1 MPAFPCAIL
10 PFLGRIPSC
19 DRRHLK
25 QVVEGDEFTR
35 RLLDLHTSPAA
46 PLPSPLPSAFRAAPP
61 AALGLYRYDYFMQDP
76 PPPGAPPAPTLCQVE
91 LNTMAAS
98 FGCLGARVRD
108 VHALTIATGL
118 GPPGATLDDLPA
130 NDAEDRLAAGL
141 AAGHA
146 AYIADDRSR
155 GLEGGLPA
163 LPVVVVQ
170 PGERNVYDQML
181 LGLALLRATDGK
193 VPLQRLSLAQLAA
206 WGTVDPATNALVV
219 RLPTDE
225 TSAATVAGEGSQWAT
240 PITAYRV
247 SVAYFRA
254 GYTPNDYPTDA
265 EWAARTSLH
274 ASDAIAVPTVGVQ
287 LVGTKKVQ
295 QVLTAA
301 GEVERYLEPGDAAAV
316 RATFMPQLS
325 LAPGAEGD
333 ANAATAIADANSWV
347 LKPQREGGGNN
358 LYGADV
364 AAALRRMDPV
374 ERGGWVLMRR
384 ILPVRVPNVV
394 VRAGV
399 GRAAEVVCELGVFG
413 IYLAQAGGEVTLNE
427 ASGTLLRSKLAD
439 VEDGGVAAGVAVLD
453 SVRLVR

>member
-1 MPAFPCAIL
+1 M
-10 PFLGRIPSC
+10 
-19 DRRHLK
+19 
-25 QVVEGDEFTR
+25 EGDAFTR
-35 RLLDLHTSPAA
+35 RLLELYPSPVA
-46 PLPSPLPSAFRAAPP
+46 PPPSPLPPAFRVAPP
-61 AALGLYRYDYFMQDP
+61 AALGLYRYDYFIQDP
-76 PPPGAPPAPTLCQVE
+76 PAAGSPPAPTLCQVE

-108 VHALTIATGL
+108 VHALTVAAGL
-118 GPPGATLDDLPA
+118 GPPGVTADDLPP
-130 NDAEDRLAAGL
+130 NDVEARLAAGL

-146 AYIADDRSR
+146 AYIADDAAR
-155 GLEGGLPA
+155 GVDGGLPA

-170 PGERNVYDQML
+170 PGERNVYDQTL
-181 LGLALLRATDGK
+181 LGLALLRATGGA

-206 WGTVDPATNALVV
+206 WGTVDAATNALVV

-225 TSAATVAGEGSQWAT
+225 AAAAAVAGAGGQWAT
-240 PITAYRV
+240 AVTAYRV

-254 GYTPNDYPTDA
+254 GYTPDDYPTDA
-265 EWAARTSLH
+265 EWAARAALH
-274 ASDAIAVPTVGVQ
+274 ASDAIAVPTVGAQ

-301 GEVERYLEPGDAAAV
+301 GEVERHLGAADAAAV
-316 RATFMPQLS
+316 RSTFMPQLS
-325 LAPGAEGD
+325 LAPGPDGD
-333 ANAATAIADANSWV
+333 ANAATATADAGAWV

-394 VRAGV
+394 VRG
-399 GRAAEVVCELGVFG
+399 GRAQAAELVCELGVFG
-413 IYLAQAGGEVTLNE
+413 VYLERAGGEVTINE
-427 ASGTLLRSKLAD
+427 TSGTLLRSKLAD

>member
-1 MPAFPCAIL
+1 MACFHCE
-10 PFLGRIPSC
+10 
-19 DRRHLK
+19 RRHLK
-25 QVVEGDEFTR
+25 QVVEGDDFTR
-35 RLLDLHTSPAA
+35 RLLELHTSPAA
-46 PLPSPLPSAFRAAPP
+46 PLPSPLPPAFRAAPP

-76 PPPGAPPAPTLCQVE
+76 PPAGSPPAPTLCQVE

-108 VHALTIATGL
+108 VHALTVAAGL
-118 GPPGATLDDLPA
+118 GPPGVTVDDLPA
-130 NDAEDRLAAGL
+130 NDVEARLAAGL

-155 GLEGGLPA
+155 GLDGGLPA

-170 PGERNVYDQML
+170 PSERNVYDQTL
-181 LGLALLRATDGK
+181 LGLALLRTTGGV

-206 WGTVDPATNALVV
+206 WGTVDAATNALVV

-225 TSAATVAGEGSQWAT
+225 AAVAGAGGQWAT
-240 PITAYRV
+240 SFTAYRV

-254 GYTPNDYPTDA
+254 GYTPDDYPTDA
-265 EWAARTSLH
+265 EWAARAALH

-301 GEVERYLEPGDAAAV
+301 GEVERHLGPADAAAV
-316 RATFMPQLS
+316 RSTFMPQLS
-325 LAPGAEGD
+325 LAPGPEGD
-333 ANAATAIADANSWV
+333 ANAATAVAHADAWV

-394 VRAGV
+394 VRGGV
-399 GRAAEVVCELGVFG
+399 GRPAEVVCELGVFG
-413 IYLAQAGGEVTLNE
+413 VYLALAGGEITVNE

>member
-1 MPAFPCAIL
+1 M
-10 PFLGRIPSC
+10 
-19 DRRHLK
+19 
-25 QVVEGDEFTR
+25 EGDAFTR
-35 RLLDLHTSPAA
+35 RLLELYTSPVA
-46 PLPSPLPSAFRAAPP
+46 PPPSPLPPAFRVAPP
-61 AALGLYRYDYFMQDP
+61 AALGLYRYDYFIQDP
-76 PPPGAPPAPTLCQVE
+76 PAAGSPPAPTLCQVE

-108 VHALTIATGL
+108 VHALTVAAGL
-118 GPPGATLDDLPA
+118 GPPGVTADDLPP
-130 NDAEDRLAAGL
+130 NDVEARLAAGL

-146 AYIADDRSR
+146 AYIADDAAR
-155 GLEGGLPA
+155 GVDGGLPA

-170 PGERNVYDQML
+170 PGERNVYDQTL
-181 LGLALLRATDGK
+181 LGLALLRATGGA

-206 WGTVDPATNALVV
+206 WGTVDATTNALVV

-225 TSAATVAGEGSQWAT
+225 AAAAAVAGAGGQWAT
-240 PITAYRV
+240 AVTAYRV

-254 GYTPNDYPTDA
+254 GYTPDDYPTDA
-265 EWAARTSLH
+265 EWAARAALH
-274 ASDAIAVPTVGVQ
+274 ASDAIAVPTVGAQ

-301 GEVERYLEPGDAAAV
+301 GEVERHLGAADAAAV
-316 RATFMPQLS
+316 RSTFMPQLS
-325 LAPGAEGD
+325 LAPGPDGD
-333 ANAATAIADANSWV
+333 ANAATATADAGAWV

-394 VRAGV
+394 VRG
-399 GRAAEVVCELGVFG
+399 GRAQAAELVCELGVFG
-413 IYLAQAGGEVTLNE
+413 VYLERAGGEVTINE
-427 ASGTLLRSKLAD
+427 TSGTLLRSKLAD